1 MSKNMEE
8 LLRQYR
14 DKLESVSESHIKKI
28 ILFGSYARG
37 DFRND
42 SDIDVM
48 ILVDLDEA
56 QMEQYQNKVSD
67 ITYDFNWENQTEIMP
82 VVLNVD
88 HFNYWKNAYMF
99 YKNVEE
105 EGVEL

>member
-1 MSKNMEE
+1 
-8 LLRQYR
+8 
-14 DKLESVSESHIKKI
+14 
-28 ILFGSYARG
+28 
-37 DFRND
+37 
-42 SDIDVM
+42 
-48 ILVDLDEA
+48 
-56 QMEQYQNKVSD
+56 MEQYQNKVSD